1 MAFFSQSFSTRFRG
15 RAGTVAG
22 AGARQRPLEDE
33 KPKEKELMQMQMQMQ
48 MHGSLARSIIDM
60 HLYFFPSVCLP
71 VIFDCYA
78 LVRAAG
84 ARALLLLDFASCT
97 EAANLQQRSS

>member
-1 MAFFSQSFSTRFRG
+1 MDFFSQSFSTRFRG

-33 KPKEKELMQMQMQMQ
+33 KPKEKELMQMQMQCMAR
-48 MHGSLARSIIDM
+48 SLAPSSTCIFISFR
-60 HLYFFPSVCLP
+60 LSVCLP

>member
-33 KPKEKELMQMQMQMQ
+33 KPKEKELMQMQMQCMAR
-48 MHGSLARSIIDM
+48 SLAPSSTCIFISFR
-60 HLYFFPSVCLP
+60 LSVCLS
-71 VIFDCYA
+71 FLTAMLWYA
-78 LVRAAG
+78 LLVRAHCYCWI
-84 ARALLLLDFASCT
+84 LHHV
-97 EAANLQQRSS
+97 QRLRICSRDHI